1 MKNVN
6 QNYLQS
12 NNAFKVNA
20 KDFKNVVFVCT
31 LLVGM

>member
-6 QNYLQS
+6 QNYLQI

-20 KDFKNVVFVCT
+20 KDFLNVAFVCT